1 MSVTTYPAP
10 PEVAETP
17 SSQAAKPS
25 ALAPT
30 ILLSVTVFLS
40 AFLLFVVEPLFAKLI
55 LPSFGGS
62 AAVWSTC
69 LVFFQ
74 CALLLGYLY
83 ADITSRRLRPAQ
95 QSFLHI
101 ALLLASLLFLPMV
114 LRSSWRPQ
122 DGGEP
127 AWRILGLLTASIGLP
142 FILLSATSPLM
153 QVWYARRN
161 SAKEPY
167 HLFALSNFASMLA
180 LLSFPILIEPH
191 IASHRQTVLW
201 SVLFAIFVA
210 LCSLAAWHARR
221 GSSVEIASPNVSAA
235 PAAVPSA
242 REKVLWLALSACGSM
257 LLLSFTN
264 HLLEN
269 IAPVPLLWVLP
280 LALYLL
286 TFTIAFSRRRFYS
299 RWPTVRLLV
308 VALSV
313 IGYAEYEPQFAT
325 SMQLG
330 VPVFCVG
337 LFVCCLFCHGELA
350 LRRPAARYLTQ
361 FYLMVSLGGALGAIF
376 VGLVAPHIFTSIY
389 EFPLT
394 LVFIAVLALAA
405 LWREGWLPRIF
416 WAFAAVALMVVF
428 VRDMRSDREDTI
440 LRVRNF
446 YAPQSVKQLN
456 NSLHQPYRA
465 LFHGRIEHGAQ
476 FVNPPLSLLATTYFA
491 PDSGAGLALTHCCL
505 NAKRVGVIGLGAG
518 TLAAYGKAGD
528 YFRFYEINP
537 QVVAIAGSSFSYLLD
552 SAARIE
558 TVLGDARLSL
568 QNEPPQNFDV
578 LAVDAFSGDA
588 IPVHLLTKEA
598 MAIYL
603 RHLKPEGVIAFH
615 TSNKFLYLSPVV
627 ELLADDAGYSTRWLT
642 SSFDKQKL
650 AATSNWVL
658 VTRNARFLRDID
670 SLTYHR
676 AIPVPAHLR
685 IWTDD
690 SNNLFQILRPV
701 SAVESV
707 LR

>member
-1 MSVTTYPAP
+1 
-10 PEVAETP
+10 
-17 SSQAAKPS
+17 
-25 ALAPT
+25 
-30 ILLSVTVFLS
+30 
-40 AFLLFVVEPLFAKLI
+40 
-55 LPSFGGS
+55 
-62 AAVWSTC
+62 
-69 LVFFQ
+69 
-74 CALLLGYLY
+74 
-83 ADITSRRLRPAQ
+83 
-95 QSFLHI
+95 
-101 ALLLASLLFLPMV
+101 
-114 LRSSWRPQ
+114 
-122 DGGEP
+122 
-127 AWRILGLLTASIGLP
+127 
-142 FILLSATSPLM
+142 
-153 QVWYARRN
+153 
-161 SAKEPY
+161 
-167 HLFALSNFASMLA
+167 
-180 LLSFPILIEPH
+180 
-191 IASHRQTVLW
+191 
-201 SVLFAIFVA
+201 VLFAIFVA

-642 SSFDKQKL
+642 SRFDKQKL